1 MPEVLQV
8 HEEQVGGALL
18 IAATGEID
26 QVSSRL
32 VADALRRATVGGEGN
47 VVLDMSETNF
57 IDSAGISTLLNGLRR
72 LTRERRKLIVV
83 CPPGPPRRVFE
94 TLGLVGTFDLVN
106 SRGEGLAAPERRGR
120 RRWRRGEPWEGSRRR
135 PSSTGWRCGG
145 RGGGS

>member
-8 HEEQVGGALL
+8 HEEAVGDAHL

-32 VADALRRATVGGEGN
+32 VADALRRATLAGDGS
-47 VVLDMSETNF
+47 VVLDMSATNF

-72 LTRERRKLIVV
+72 LTRQSRKLIVV

-94 TLGLVGTFDLVN
+94 TLGLVGTFELVN
-106 SRGEGLAAPERRGR
+106 SRREALAAA
-120 RRWRRGEPWEGSRRR
+120 
-135 PSSTGWRCGG
+135 
-145 RGGGS
+145 

>member
-1 MPEVLQV
+1 MPEVLLV
-8 HEEQVGGALL
+8 HAEAVGDAHL

-32 VADALRRATVGGEGN
+32 VADALRRATLAGEGN
-47 VVLDMSETNF
+47 VVLDMSATNF
-57 IDSAGISTLLNGLRR
+57 LAPAGISTLLNGLRR

-106 SRGEGLAAPERRGR
+106 SRREALPGA
-120 RRWRRGEPWEGSRRR
+120 
-135 PSSTGWRCGG
+135 
-145 RGGGS
+145 

>member
-8 HEEQVGGALL
+8 HEEEFGDALV
-18 IAATGEID
+18 IAASGEID

-32 VADALRRATVGGEGN
+32 VADALRRATLAGEGN
-47 VVLDMSETNF
+47 VVLDMSATNF

-83 CPPGPPRRVFE
+83 CPPGPPRPGRRRGVSPPGPPRRVFE

-106 SRGEGLAAPERRGR
+106 SRREALAAA
-120 RRWRRGEPWEGSRRR
+120 
-135 PSSTGWRCGG
+135 
-145 RGGGS
+145 

>member
-8 HEEQVGGALL
+8 HEEALGDAHL

-32 VADALRRATVGGEGN
+32 VADALRRATLAGDGS

-57 IDSAGISTLLNGLRR
+57 IDSAGISPRPNGQRR
-72 LTRERRKLIVV
+72 LTRQTRKRIVV

-106 SRGEGLAAPERRGR
+106 SRGEALTAGWGGAALGR
-120 RRWRRGEPWEGSRRR
+120 A
-135 PSSTGWRCGG
+135 
-145 RGGGS
+145 RGGGQ